1 LCDSGGSV
9 YSENQINKH
18 KNQKT
23 KMALE
28 LTGKV
33 THLLPPTAEEFNGRT
48 FAKQIVVIDYGQT
61 YPVYL
66 ALEFD
71 PDKITTAAACQVG
84 DTVEIDFY
92 PQSNEGKN
100 ANAGKWF
107 SRINLK
113 SMTILKAVPR
123 AAQAASAPAPTPTP
137 NPNLEVTPQAAAPT
151 ATQSALQ
158 PNMAA
163 AEDDSLPF

>member
-1 LCDSGGSV
+1 
-9 YSENQINKH
+9 
-18 KNQKT
+18 
-23 KMALE
+23 MALE

-33 THLLPPTAEEFNGRT
+33 SHLLPPTAEEFNGRT
-48 FAKQIVVIDYGQT
+48 FAKQVMVIDYGQT

-71 PDKITTAAACQVG
+71 PDKHQNAAACQVG
-84 DTVEIDFY
+84 DTVEVDFY

-113 SMTILKAVPR
+113 SLTVLKSVPR
-123 AAQAASAPAPTPTP
+123 PTHTSAPAAQAAAPAP
-137 NPNLEVTPQAAAPT
+137 AATAP
-151 ATQSALQ
+151 
-158 PNMAA
+158 AA
-163 AEDDSLPF
+163 VETEDSSDLPF